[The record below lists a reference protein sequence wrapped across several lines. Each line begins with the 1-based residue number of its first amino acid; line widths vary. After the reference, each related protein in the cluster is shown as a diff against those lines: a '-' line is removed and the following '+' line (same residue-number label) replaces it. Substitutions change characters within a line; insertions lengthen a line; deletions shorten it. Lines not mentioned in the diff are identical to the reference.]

1 MAIWGSLW
9 QFCYE
14 VWCMIIFDSCWSSFT
29 SVPCIHLTPYCLM
42 TWYGFISNCCWTL
55 EGSNLSMVM
64 SNVLCMQ
71 THDTHHVWYYQLR
84 IYVTLLL
91 SNWSGWQIKSC
102 HWLMLN
108 THIPLLSTHNI
119 NIQHSQIQSHIF
131 ANLTAQCNTALWPS
145 PNILFLLWCLHTGYW
160 AHQE

>member
-1 MAIWGSLW
+1 MEILPI
-9 QFCYE
+9 
-14 VWCMIIFDSCWSSFT
+14 VLHT
-29 SVPCIHLTPYCLM
+29 SQPAHNHYNWHGL

-71 THDTHHVWYYQLR
+71 THDTHHVWYYQLW
-84 IYVTLLL
+84 IYVTLLF

-108 THIPLLSTHNI
+108 THIPLLSTQNI
-119 NIQHSQIQSHIF
+119 NIQHSHIQSHIF

-160 AHQE
+160 AHQG